1 MTENVDTYVLPENSN
16 KYLSEVLPASNPL
29 RITWEVLTDEERAEY
44 LSAALRCIE
53 NLTFIGTKTYRGQ
66 PLKFPRI
73 RKVSG
78 SLYDHHRAM
87 RFGSVA
93 FDCKMIPIEVKRAQV
108 YWAAEIANEELY
120 ITRRN
125 EDACISLGLIKSES
139 GRGKVLIPY
148 KVKELLHNWITN
160 LRRI

>member
-1 MTENVDTYVLPENSN
+1 MTESVDTYVLPEDSN
-16 KYLSEVLPASNPL
+16 KYLSEVLPTSNPL
-29 RITWEVLTDEERAEY
+29 RITWEVLTDEEKAEY

-73 RKVSG
+73 RIASG

-93 FDCKMIPIEVKRAQV
+93 FDCKKIPDEVKRAQV
-108 YWAAEIANEELY
+108 YWAAELVREELY
-120 ITRRN
+120 VKRRN
-125 EDACISLGLIKSES
+125 EDACISLGLIKAE
-139 GRGKVLIPY
+139 RFAKADVPK

-160 LRRI
+160 MRRI